1 MTWKNWQ
8 QFREAA
14 YKLLGTGKDAV
25 MDLMDA
31 VLVTRSEIVC

>member
-14 YKLLGTGKDAV
+14 YKLLGTG
-25 MDLMDA
+25 
-31 VLVTRSEIVC
+31 

>member
-25 MDLMDA
+25 MDLSVVD
-31 VLVTRSEIVC
+31 